1 MSFYVIGYNSVLPD
15 FFLEKEMSSI
25 KKTSYVSGNI
35 SIDKNSPF
43 FPSRSDEKIMRQD
56 VKASILVINNLVKE
70 LGLTNGVAD
79 LPLFVANGA
88 FIEDS
93 QKYLTRLSNVYQKF
107 THETIEEERIRKIYM
122 ASPPLVALETLT
134 NSTMSFIAQYGG
146 LKGHNTTFGNT
157 SLAAYYALK
166 EAIVSMDEKGKAI
179 VLSSN
184 CGGSH
189 SFLTNSSIVGY
200 TNGWNE
206 SASVGC
212 LVLSN
217 SKANLEN
224 QLCKLTHLKQGAN
237 IPDLESNKIIRNWK
251 SLLPDQN
258 ADILIFSGAY
268 TADSYYMDQKYC
280 NSLCSE
286 TFSLFKEYG
295 NLGSSNI
302 ILSLIKGIGLLKE
315 GCQIIDVLDRDIY
328 GRESLIRIEKC

>member
-1 MSFYVIGYNSVLPD
+1 MSVYVIGYNSVLPD
-15 FFLEKEMSSI
+15 FFFEKEMSSI
-25 KKTSYVSGNI
+25 KETFYVSGNI
-35 SIDKNSPF
+35 SVDKSSPF

-56 VKASILVINNLVKE
+56 VKASILVINNLIKE
-70 LGLTNGVAD
+70 LSLTNGVANI
-79 LPLFVANGA
+79 PLFVSNGA

-107 THETIEEERIRKIYM
+107 TQETIEEERVRKIYM

-134 NSTMSFIAQYGG
+134 NSTMSFIAQYVG

-157 SLAAYYALK
+157 SLSAYYSLK
-166 EAIVSMDEKGKAI
+166 EAIVSMDEIGKAF

-184 CGGSH
+184 CAGSH
-189 SFLTNSSIVGY
+189 SFLTNSSVLGY
-200 TNGWNE
+200 SDAWHE

-217 SKANLEN
+217 SKEYLEN
-224 QLCKLTHLKQGAN
+224 QLCKITHLKQGVN
-237 IPDLESNKIIRNWK
+237 IPDLESNEIIRNWK

-258 ADILIFSGAY
+258 ADLLIFSGSY
-268 TADSYYMDQKYC
+268 TDDSHYMDQKYC

-286 TFSLFKEYG
+286 TYSLFKEYG
-295 NLGSSNI
+295 NLGPSNI
-302 ILSLIKGIGLLKE
+302 ILSLIKGIDFLKE
-315 GCQIIDVLDRDIY
+315 GCQKIDVLDRDIY